1 MIFLFY
7 FSGLHLERQQK
18 MAPARRDPRGA
29 APEALSVRGG
39 EQAEGS
45 AAPPVRCLSGREEA
59 AAGKARKQENSRTQR
74 GKNRGG
80 GLEEP

>member
-1 MIFLFY
+1 
-7 FSGLHLERQQK
+7 

-59 AAGKARKQENSRTQR
+59 AAGKARKQEKSRTQR

-80 GLEEP
+80 RLGGTLSGTFRPYSGPQELSI